1 MIKEG
6 KEARRNLEVDK
17 ILKLASRKLR
27 VDNILKEDNRGD
39 VMIKEG
45 KEARRS
51 KLEVDN
57 RRGDHAKRD
66 KYVVPARRI
75 S

>member
-1 MIKEG
+1 
-6 KEARRNLEVDK
+6 LEVDR
-17 ILKLASRKLR
+17 ILKLARRKLR
-27 VDNILKEDNRGD
+27 VDSILKEDNRGD